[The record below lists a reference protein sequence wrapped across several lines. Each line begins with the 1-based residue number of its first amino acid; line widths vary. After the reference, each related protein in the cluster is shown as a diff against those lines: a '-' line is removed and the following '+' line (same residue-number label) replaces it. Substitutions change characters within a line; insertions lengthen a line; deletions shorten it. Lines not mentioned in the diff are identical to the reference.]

1 MSTALSNLS
10 IVDSQVESVDGGR
23 SSEDSTSRPLQD
35 TVVQVG
41 LGHSLVYSTI
51 RERRSGPPL
60 KKHVMI
66 PCAYIASRSRC

>member
-51 RERRSGPPL
+51 RERRLEPR
-60 KKHVMI
+60 KRKHVMDA
-66 PCAYIASRSRC
+66 CAYIASRSRC